1 MIIGREGLRIIPV
14 FERTV
19 IVMQPTLKQL
29 EALYWTGKLGSFQAA
44 ATHLHASQ
52 SAIAKRIGELQDI
65 FRIPL
70 VDPAYRRA
78 KLTDHGQRLML
89 LAEEVLL
96 ATRKMMQS
104 MSHPSDF
111 NGILRLGVSELV
123 AITWLPLLIERL
135 KIQYPQAVV
144 ELDAAPGGLIL
155 DKLKA
160 GEIDLAL
167 VAGPMWDQQFE
178 SVELEEV
185 EFHWMASPRLGVPSW
200 VMTPEELSIYPMLVH
215 SPHGVVSQIFEQWQR
230 RSGFSI
236 QRVFAANSLMVMVQM
251 TINGLGISSLP
262 AKYVEDHVA
271 AGRLVRLRTNPQLP
285 KLKYFA
291 VYRAMDEY
299 PFIEKVIP
307 LAKSVCD
314 FGLNSSMTLSRFQV
328 R

>member
-1 MIIGREGLRIIPV
+1 
-14 FERTV
+14 
-19 IVMQPTLKQL
+19 MQPTLKQL

-44 ATHLHASQ
+44 ATHLHTSQ
-52 SAIAKRIGELQDI
+52 SAIAKRIGELQNI
-65 FRIPL
+65 FQTPL
-70 VDPAYRRA
+70 VDHVYRRA

-89 LAEEVLL
+89 SAEEVLM

-104 MSHPSDF
+104 MNHQSDF
-111 NGILRLGVSELV
+111 RGVLRLGVSELV

-144 ELDAAPGGLIL
+144 DVDAAPGGLIL
-155 DKLKA
+155 DRLEA

-167 VAGPMWDQQFE
+167 VAGPLWSRQFE

-185 EFHWMASPRLGVPSW
+185 EFHWMASPRLGVPNH
-200 VMTPEELSIYPMLVH
+200 VMTPAELSVYPMLVH
-215 SPHGVVSQIFEQWQR
+215 SPHGVVSQILEQWQR

-251 TINGLGISSLP
+251 TISGLGISSLP

-285 KLKYFA
+285 RLKYFA

-307 LAKSVCD
+307 LAKAMCD
-314 FGLNSSMTLSRFQV
+314 FSLNSSMILPRLQV